1 MIIED
6 YVGSFDAR
14 MEKLNL
20 LILGR
25 RNLIL
30 VGSSFGGLMAA
41 TYACRN
47 PENVSRL
54 ILLAPALNLEEFTG
68 CVASKLKMPAIIFHG
83 RSDDVVPLL
92 PVLKIAEE
100 VFMDLDFHVL
110 DDDHPLSRSFESLG
124 WSVYCNKRN
133 FCLIIARPSLI
144 PFILFLFLPEHGL
157 SKAQGLFPFID
168 KFFNLQF
175 RPDDSTFHAIVESAF
190 RFIVLESE
198 RDQENN
204 QYGNNHCLNKA
215 LQEINDNCGNNEYQ

>member
-1 MIIED
+1 MISYTRIFIHGLESSSKGNKGRFFRENFPDMIIED

-124 WSVYCNKRN
+124 WER
-133 FCLIIARPSLI
+133 L
-144 PFILFLFLPEHGL
+144 
-157 SKAQGLFPFID
+157 
-168 KFFNLQF
+168 LQ
-175 RPDDSTFHAIVESAF
+175 
-190 RFIVLESE
+190 
-198 RDQENN
+198 
-204 QYGNNHCLNKA
+204 
-215 LQEINDNCGNNEYQ
+215 

>member
-124 WSVYCNKRN
+124 WER
-133 FCLIIARPSLI
+133 L
-144 PFILFLFLPEHGL
+144 
-157 SKAQGLFPFID
+157 
-168 KFFNLQF
+168 LQ
-175 RPDDSTFHAIVESAF
+175 
-190 RFIVLESE
+190 
-198 RDQENN
+198 
-204 QYGNNHCLNKA
+204 
-215 LQEINDNCGNNEYQ
+215 